1 MTTMKIPS
9 RKLTAARLFTASRS
23 DPRAYLY
30 GVLFDYDGDRIV
42 ASNSRGLCVIPHTF
56 GANKPTGR
64 ALYLLPRG
72 SLGDYCELTDGTLT
86 TYNRRD
92 EEQERYQLFVQDAGK
107 YPHFERLLP
116 TTDAAP
122 QNGQICLISDSLRLL
137 ARILPTGCPI
147 QVTVYG
153 DEAENNDVVEVRAND
168 GDNYE
173 ELAGMRI
180 ILGPT
185 RWTRKEL

>member
-1 MTTMKIPS
+1 MKIPS

-30 GVLFDYDGDRIV
+30 GVLFDYDDDRIV

-92 EEQERYQLFVQDAGK
+92 EEQERYQLFAQDAGK

-122 QNGQICLISDSLRLL
+122 QNGQICLTSDSLRLL
-137 ARILPTGCPI
+137 ARLLPAGCPI

-153 DEAENNDVVEVRAND
+153 DEVENNDVVEVRAND

-180 ILGPT
+180 ILSPT